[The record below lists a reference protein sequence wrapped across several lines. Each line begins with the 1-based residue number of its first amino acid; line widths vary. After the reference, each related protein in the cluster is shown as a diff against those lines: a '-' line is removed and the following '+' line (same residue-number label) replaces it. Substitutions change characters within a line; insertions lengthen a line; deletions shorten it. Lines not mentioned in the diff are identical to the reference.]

1 MVWEAVVSSEDRRA
15 RSLPG
20 GSTRDVPGHE
30 IMIASGGRVADN
42 GIPGRTMVELD
53 RDEALRLLAGVAY
66 GRVVFTR
73 DALPAIRPV
82 NHFVDG
88 GAVIVRT
95 RVTSRLTDTVRTD
108 PSVVVA
114 YEADDIDA
122 VSHVGWSVVVTG
134 LARTVTDPA
143 RVARYTRLLRPWA
156 EGMMDTVIAIEPT
169 IVTGFRLVEEQR

>member
-1 MVWEAVVSSEDRRA
+1 MVWDAAVSSEDRRA
-15 RSLPG
+15 RS
-20 GSTRDVPGHE
+20 
-30 IMIASGGRVADN
+30 GGRVADN
-42 GIPGRTMVELD
+42 GMPGRTMVEID
-53 RDEALRLLAGVAY
+53 RDEALRLLAGAAY

-134 LARTVTDPA
+134 LARTVTDPT

-156 EGMMDTVIAIEPT
+156 EGMDTVIAIEPT